1 MKSLLPLSAVFA
13 LALLS
18 GCGRPALDSGAGPS
32 LPPIKAQVV
41 AVHLETVPVLTE
53 ITGTVHAVE
62 RAQLAAKVMGSIDTM
77 PFTLGQR
84 VKRGDPLVTISAG
97 EIDARVAQAES
108 QYNQAS
114 RDLARERELLPK
126 GASTAT
132 IVKDLEDRCAGAEAM
147 LREAKVMLSYATLQ
161 APFDGVIARKFANVG
176 DLASPGLPLVEI
188 EGLHGFEVQAGVP
201 DSLAG
206 DLSVGKL
213 LVVQTPTE
221 GVAFS
226 GKISEISSA
235 ADPNSHTVAVRITVP
250 DSVAVRSGQFVRIQ
264 IPGSPIRA
272 LLAPWAAVTAL
283 GQMERVFVA
292 GSDNCAVLRLVT
304 TGARR
309 GNQVEILSGLDD
321 GDRVIVAQP
330 AGMQEGQMLDIQP

>member
-1 MKSLLPLSAVFA
+1 MKSFPPLSAALA
-13 LALLS
+13 LALLA
-18 GCGRPALDSGAGPS
+18 GCGRRAPDSSAAPS

-41 AVHLETVPVLTE
+41 AVHLETVPVLTG

-62 RAQLAAKVMGSIDTM
+62 RAQLAAKVMGSIDAM

-84 VKRGDPLVTISAG
+84 VRRGDPLVIISAG
-97 EIDARVAQAES
+97 EAEARVAQAES

-114 RDLARERELLPK
+114 RDLARERELLPR
-126 GASTAT
+126 GASTAAM
-132 IVKDLEDRCAGAEAM
+132 VKDLEDRCAGAGAM
-147 LREAKVMLSYATLQ
+147 LREAKVMLGYATLQ

-188 EGLHGFEVQAGVP
+188 EGSNNFEVQAGAP

-206 DLSVGKL
+206 DLGVGKL
-213 LVVQTPTE
+213 LVVQAPAE
-221 GVAFS
+221 GVAFQ

-235 ADPNSHTVAVRITVP
+235 ADPNAHTVAIRIAVP
-250 DSVAVRSGQFVRIQ
+250 GGVAVRSGQFVEIQ
-264 IPGSPIRA
+264 IPGPPIRA
-272 LLAPWAAVTAL
+272 LLAPLAAVTTL

-292 GSDNCAVLRLVT
+292 GGDNRAVLRLVR

-309 GNQVEILSGLDD
+309 GDQVEILSGLDD
-321 GDRVIVAQP
+321 GERVVVAPP
-330 AGMQEGQMLDIQP
+330 AGLREGRTVGIQP

>member
-1 MKSLLPLSAVFA
+1 MKSPLPFSAVFA
-13 LALLS
+13 LALLA
-18 GCGRPALDSGAGPS
+18 GCGRPASDSGASPS
-32 LPPIKAQVV
+32 LPPIKAQIV

-53 ITGTVHAVE
+53 IIGTVHAAE
-62 RAQLAAKVMGSIDTM
+62 HAQLAGKVMGSIETM

-84 VKRGDPLVTISAG
+84 VKRGDTLVTISAG
-97 EIDARVAQAES
+97 EFSARVAQAES

-132 IVKDLEDRCAGAEAM
+132 MVKDLEDRCAGAEAM
-147 LREAKVMLSYATLQ
+147 LHEAKVMFGYATIR
-161 APFDGVIARKFANVG
+161 APFDGVVARNFANVG
-176 DLASPGLPLVEI
+176 DLASPGIPLVEI
-188 EGLHGFEVQAGVP
+188 EGLNGFEVEAGVP

-206 DLSVGKL
+206 SLSVGML

-221 GVAFS
+221 GVVFS

-235 ADPNSHTVAVRITVP
+235 ADPNAHTVAVKITVP
-250 DSVAVRSGQFVRIQ
+250 NGVAVRSGQFVRIQ
-264 IPGSPIRA
+264 IPGAPIRA
-272 LLAPWAAVTAL
+272 LLAPWSAVTTL

-292 GSDNCAVLRLVT
+292 GNDNRTVLRLVR

-309 GNQVEILSGLDD
+309 GSQVEILSGLDD
-321 GDRVIVAQP
+321 GDRVILAQK
-330 AGMQEGQMLDIQP
+330 ASMREGQTLEIQP